1 MSIEFKLPEVSEGVT
16 SVDVAD
22 VRVKEGDVIE
32 AGAVV
37 CEVETDKAVAEIT
50 CPHAGK
56 VSKVLV
62 KAGDSVKIGQPLLLI
77 EAADGAAAPSPAPAA
92 PAAAPAAPPVAAAP
106 AKPVAEKPAQP
117 APVATG
123 PVEFRLPEVSEG
135 VTKVDVAAVSVK
147 VGDTITSGAVV
158 CEVETD
164 KAVAEITC
172 PHAGTITAVHVKP
185 GSTIQI
191 GELLLTIAATS
202 GTGTNAPTAAAP
214 TTGPAA
220 SPTPAASAPSATTV
234 LTAPAKPYSGPNAP
248 VTASVNATSQTPIPA
263 LPAQTDGPPAP
274 AGPATRR
281 LARKL
286 GVNLKQVKG
295 SATGGRITIEDVEAF
310 VRDKMTQPS
319 VPAAA
324 SAPGYGMVQAA
335 PLPDFSKFGPV
346 EKVPM
351 NKIFRMAASN
361 LHTAWVTIPH
371 VTQHDLADITELE
384 SARKR
389 YVKSN
394 PNSPKITMT
403 AIMIKAVVGALK
415 AFPNFNSSVDMA
427 SGELVQKQ
435 YYHIGVAVD
444 TPNGL
449 VVPVIRN
456 CDQKNVLQVAAEL
469 TDIAGRARDRKLKTE
484 EMQGGTFTI
493 TNLGGIGGTAFTPIV
508 NYPEVAILGMSRGIN
523 NLVLED
529 GQVVERLMLPLSLS
543 YDHRAVNGA
552 DAARFIVKLSGSL
565 TNFFELF

>member
-1 MSIEFKLPEVSEGVT
+1 VS
-16 SVDVAD
+16 S
-22 VRVKEGDVIE
+22 
-32 AGAVV
+32 
-37 CEVETDKAVAEIT
+37 
-50 CPHAGK
+50 
-56 VSKVLV
+56 
-62 KAGDSVKIGQPLLLI
+62 
-77 EAADGAAAPSPAPAA
+77 
-92 PAAAPAAPPVAAAP
+92 
-106 AKPVAEKPAQP
+106 
-117 APVATG
+117 G
-123 PVEFRLPEVSEG
+123 PVDFRLPEVSEG
-135 VTKVDVAAVSVK
+135 VAKVDVASVAVK
-147 VGDTITSGAVV
+147 VGDTIASGAVV

-185 GSTIQI
+185 GSSIPI
-191 GELLLTIAATS
+191 GELLLTINATS
-202 GTGTNAPTAAAP
+202 AAAV
-214 TTGPAA
+214 PAA
-220 SPTPAASAPSATTV
+220 KPATPASSLPPTAASAPAPAPKA
-234 LTAPAKPYSGPNAP
+234 TAPSTQAP
-248 VTASVNATSQTPIPA
+248 AVAGSRS
-263 LPAQTDGPPAP
+263 DGPPAA

-286 GVNLKQVKG
+286 GVNLKLVKG
-295 SATGGRITIEDVEAF
+295 SAAGGRVTIEDVEAF
-310 VRDKMTQPS
+310 VRDRMAQ
-319 VPAAA
+319 PAASSTA
-324 SAPGYGMVQAA
+324 GAPGFGVVQAQQ
-335 PLPDFSKFGPV
+335 LPDFSKFGPV

-351 NKIFRMAASN
+351 SKIFRVSASN
-361 LHTAWVTIPH
+361 LSNAWVTIPH

-389 YVKSN
+389 YVKAN

-415 AFPNFNSSVDMA
+415 AYPNFNSSVDMVT
-427 SGELVQKQ
+427 GELVLKQ

-508 NYPEVAILGMSRGIN
+508 NYPEVAILGMSRGMT
-523 NLVLED
+523 NLVLEE
-529 GQVVERLMLPLSLS
+529 GQVAERLMLPLSLS

>member
-1 MSIEFKLPEVSEGVT
+1 MFEFKLPEVSEGVT
-16 SVDVAD
+16 SVDVAE
-22 VRVKEGDVIE
+22 VRVKEGDVITS
-32 AGAVV
+32 GAII

-56 VSKVLV
+56 ITKVLI
-62 KAGDSVKIGQPLLLI
+62 KSGDKISVGQPILLI
-77 EAADGAAAPSPAPAA
+77 EASGVAAPAAPATSPAPATAAPAPAA
-92 PAAAPAAPPVAAAP
+92 PAPVASAPAPAAS
-106 AKPVAEKPAQP
+106 
-117 APVATG
+117 APVASG
-123 PVEFRLPEVSEG
+123 QVDFRLPEVSEG
-135 VTKVDVAAVSVK
+135 VTKVDVASVAVK
-147 VGDTITSGAVV
+147 VGDTIASGAVV

-185 GSTIQI
+185 GTSIQI
-191 GELLLTIAATS
+191 GELLLTINATS
-202 GTGTNAPTAAAP
+202 GAAAP
-214 TTGPAA
+214 AA
-220 SPTPAASAPSATTV
+220 KPSTPTPSAPQATTAAPAPAPKAAAPSA
-234 LTAPAKPYSGPNAP
+234 PAP
-248 VTASVNATSQTPIPA
+248 VVAGSKS
-263 LPAQTDGPPAP
+263 DGPPAP

-286 GVNLKQVKG
+286 GVNLKLVKG
-295 SATGGRITIEDVEAF
+295 TAAGGRITIEDVEAF
-310 VRDKMTQPS
+310 VRDRMAQPAPS
-319 VPAAA
+319 SAAG
-324 SAPGYGMVQAA
+324 SPGFGVVQAQ

-351 NKIFRMAASN
+351 SKIFRVSAANLSN
-361 LHTAWVTIPH
+361 AWVTIPH

-389 YVKSN
+389 YVAAN
-394 PNSPKITMT
+394 PKSPKITMT

-415 AFPNFNSSVDMA
+415 AFPNFNSSVDMVT
-427 SGELVQKQ
+427 GELVLKQ

-508 NYPEVAILGMSRGIN
+508 NYPEVAILGMSRGLT
-523 NLVLED
+523 NLVLEN
-529 GQVVERLMLPLSLS
+529 GTPVERLMLPLSLS

-565 TNFFELF
+565 TNFLELF

>member
-1 MSIEFKLPEVSEGVT
+1 MFEFKLPEVSEGVT
-16 SVDVAD
+16 TVDVAE
-22 VRVKEGDVIE
+22 VRVKEGDVIQAGAIICE
-32 AGAVV
+32 VETDKAVAEITCPHAGRISKVLIKTGDSIKVGQPMIVIEASAGAEVPAAAPAPATPAPAAAPVAAPAAAAPATPKAAPAAAPASSGPMEFKLPEVSEGVTKVDIASVNVKVGDTIAAGAVV

-50 CPHAGK
+50 CPY
-56 VSKVLV
+56 
-62 KAGDSVKIGQPLLLI
+62 
-77 EAADGAAAPSPAPAA
+77 
-92 PAAAPAAPPVAAAP
+92 
-106 AKPVAEKPAQP
+106 
-117 APVATG
+117 
-123 PVEFRLPEVSEG
+123 
-135 VTKVDVAAVSVK
+135 
-147 VGDTITSGAVV
+147 
-158 CEVETD
+158 
-164 KAVAEITC
+164 
-172 PHAGTITAVHVKP
+172 AGTITAISIKP
-185 GSTIQI
+185 GTTVQI
-191 GELLLTIAATS
+191 GDVLLTISVTS
-202 GTGTNAPTAAAP
+202 GVAPASPTGPSVSASPAASTSAPVAAVAPAAAAP
-214 TTGPAA
+214 
-220 SPTPAASAPSATTV
+220 ATT
-234 LTAPAKPYSGPNAP
+234 AAP
-248 VTASVNATSQTPIPA
+248 VGAAK
-263 LPAQTDGPPAP
+263 TDGPPAA

-295 SATGGRITIEDVEAF
+295 TATGGRITIDDLEAF
-310 VRDKMTQPS
+310 VRERMSQPA

-324 SAPGYGMVQAA
+324 SGPGYGMVQAA

-361 LHTAWVTIPH
+361 LHTAWITIPH

-389 YVKSN
+389 YVKAN

-415 AFPNFNSSVDMA
+415 MFPNFNSSVDMA
-427 SGELVQKQ
+427 TGELVLKQ

-508 NYPEVAILGMSRGIN
+508 NYPEVAILGMSRGLN
-523 NLVLED
+523 QLVLED
-529 GQVVERLMLPLSLS
+529 GQVAERLMLPLSLS

>member
-1 MSIEFKLPEVSEGVT
+1 M
-16 SVDVAD
+16 
-22 VRVKEGDVIE
+22 RVKEGDVIA
-32 AGAVV
+32 AGA
-37 CEVETDKAVAEIT
+37 
-50 CPHAGK
+50 
-56 VSKVLV
+56 
-62 KAGDSVKIGQPLLLI
+62 LI
-77 EAADGAAAPSPAPAA
+77 
-92 PAAAPAAPPVAAAP
+92 
-106 AKPVAEKPAQP
+106 
-117 APVATG
+117 
-123 PVEFRLPEVSEG
+123 
-135 VTKVDVAAVSVK
+135 
-147 VGDTITSGAVV
+147 

-172 PHAGTITAVHVKP
+172 PHAGTITKLLIKSGDKISVGQPMLLIETSAAGAPSAPAAKPAPVAAAAPVAPAAVAPPVAAPATAPVAASSGPVDFRLPEVSEGVTKVDVASVAVKVGDTIASGAVVLEVETDKAVAEITCPHAGTITAIHVKP
-185 GSTIQI
+185 GTSIPI
-191 GELLLTIAATS
+191 GELLLTINATS
-202 GTGTNAPTAAAP
+202 GAAAP
-214 TTGPAA
+214 ATK
-220 SPTPAASAPSATTV
+220 PAASAPSASTPPV
-234 LTAPAKPYSGPNAP
+234 AAPAAAAAVSTSAP
-248 VTASVNATSQTPIPA
+248 VATASAVTSGA
-263 LPAQTDGPPAP
+263 KNDGPPAP

-286 GVNLKQVKG
+286 GVNLKLVKG
-295 SATGGRITIEDVEAF
+295 SAAGGRITIEDVEAF
-310 VRDKMTQPS
+310 VRDRMAQPA
-319 VPAAA
+319 VPTAAA
-324 SAPGYGMVQAA
+324 APGFGIVQAA
-335 PLPDFSKFGPV
+335 PLPDFSKFGPI
-346 EKVPM
+346 EKLPM
-351 NKIFRMAASN
+351 NKIFRTAASN
-361 LHTAWVTIPH
+361 LHAAWVTIPH

-389 YVKSN
+389 YVKAN

-415 AFPNFNSSVDMA
+415 AFPTFNSSVDMA
-427 SGELVQKQ
+427 SGELILKQ

-484 EMQGGTFTI
+484 EMQGASFTI

-523 NLVLED
+523 QLVLED
-529 GQVVERLMLPLSLS
+529 GQVAERLMLPLSLS

>member
-1 MSIEFKLPEVSEGVT
+1 MSLEFKLPEVSEGVT
-16 SVDVAD
+16 SVDVAE
-22 VRVKEGDVIE
+22 VRVKEGDVIA
-32 AGAVV
+32 AGALI

-50 CPHAGK
+50 CPHAGQI
-56 VSKVLV
+56 SRVLI
-62 KAGDSVKIGQPLLLI
+62 KTGDKISVGQPMLLI
-77 EAADGAAAPSPAPAA
+77 ETGAAVAPEAPAAKPAPVAAAASAAAAPVAP
-92 PAAAPAAPPVAAAP
+92 PAAAPAPVAAAS
-106 AKPVAEKPAQP
+106 
-117 APVATG
+117 G
-123 PVEFRLPEVSEG
+123 PVDFRLPEVSEG
-135 VTKVDVAAVSVK
+135 VSKVDVASVAVK
-147 VGDTITSGAVV
+147 VGDTIASGAVV
-158 CEVETD
+158 LEVETD

-185 GSTIQI
+185 GTSIPI
-191 GELLLTIAATS
+191 GELLLTINATSGAAAPATMSAAPAPAVAPAPIAAPAATS
-202 GTGTNAPTAAAP
+202 TAA
-214 TTGPAA
+214 
-220 SPTPAASAPSATTV
+220 SVATVGT
-234 LTAPAKPYSGPNAP
+234 
-248 VTASVNATSQTPIPA
+248 ATSGA
-263 LPAQTDGPPAP
+263 KSDGPPAP

-286 GVNLKQVKG
+286 GVNLKLVKG
-295 SATGGRITIEDVEAF
+295 SAAGGRITIEDVEAY
-310 VRDKMTQPS
+310 VRDRMAQPA

-324 SAPGYGMVQAA
+324 TAPGFGIVQAA
-335 PLPDFSKFGPV
+335 PLPDFSKFGPI
-346 EKVPM
+346 EKLPM
-351 NKIFRMAASN
+351 NKIFRTAASN
-361 LHTAWVTIPH
+361 LHAAWVTIPH

-389 YVKSN
+389 YVKAN

-415 AFPNFNSSVDMA
+415 AFPNFNSSVDMV
-427 SGELVQKQ
+427 SGELVLKQ

-484 EMQGGTFTI
+484 EMQGASFTI

-523 NLVLED
+523 QLVLED
-529 GQVVERLMLPLSLS
+529 GQVAERLMLPLSLS

>member
-1 MSIEFKLPEVSEGVT
+1 MSLEFKLPEVSEGVT
-16 SVDVAD
+16 SVDVAE
-22 VRVKEGDVIE
+22 VRVKEGDVIA
-32 AGAVV
+32 AGALI

-50 CPHAGK
+50 CPHAGQI
-56 VSKVLV
+56 SKVLI
-62 KAGDSVKIGQPLLLI
+62 KTGDKISVGQPMLLI
-77 EAADGAAAPSPAPAA
+77 ETGAAGAPAA
-92 PAAAPAAPPVAAAP
+92 PVAKPAPVAAAPVTPAAVAPPVAA
-106 AKPVAEKPAQP
+106 P
-117 APVATG
+117 APVVAAAG

-135 VTKVDVAAVSVK
+135 VTKVDVASVAVK
-147 VGDTITSGAVV
+147 PGDTIAAGAVV
-158 CEVETD
+158 LEVETD

-185 GSTIQI
+185 GTSIPI
-191 GELLLTIAATS
+191 GELLLTINATS
-202 GTGTNAPTAAAP
+202 GAATAAPKPAAPAPSTSKAVASPVATTAAAS
-214 TTGPAA
+214 TAA
-220 SPTPAASAPSATTV
+220 PVATASAATPAAKS
-234 LTAPAKPYSGPNAP
+234 
-248 VTASVNATSQTPIPA
+248 
-263 LPAQTDGPPAP
+263 DGPPAP

-286 GVNLKQVKG
+286 GVNLKLVKG
-295 SATGGRITIEDVEAF
+295 SAAGGRITIEDVEAF
-310 VRDKMTQPS
+310 VRDRMAQPA

-324 SAPGYGMVQAA
+324 SAPGFGVVQAA
-335 PLPDFSKFGPV
+335 PLPDFSKFGPI
-346 EKVPM
+346 EKLPM
-351 NKIFRMAASN
+351 NKIFRTAASN
-361 LHTAWVTIPH
+361 LHAAWVTIPH

-389 YVKSN
+389 YVKAN

-427 SGELVQKQ
+427 SGELILKQ

-484 EMQGGTFTI
+484 EMQGASFTI

-523 NLVLED
+523 QLVLED
-529 GQVVERLMLPLSLS
+529 GQVAERLMLPLSLS